1 MSDPIKTATSG
12 ISHPEGKENDLGKDL
27 QKHHIK
33 SEIDFLKSM
42 ELRAK
47 IAKYAKAELIDKN
60 EAAIAEYQSED
71 DKRIYKYYNNI
82 INLAKQAGE
91 DKNQNTEPYF
101 KMQYLYNRLG
111 HISLYAMA
119 QKLAEADRKV
129 QETENFKTFA
139 FNTFGQDNNN

>member
-1 MSDPIKTATSG
+1 MPDVIATASSG
-12 ISHPEGKENDLGKDL
+12 ISHPEAKENDMGKDL

-42 ELRAK
+42 EIKAK
-47 IAKYAKAELIDKN
+47 LQKYASTGHLPPTEARIAK
-60 EAAIAEYQSED
+60 YQSED
-71 DKRIYKYYNNI
+71 DKRIYKYYTNI
-82 INLAKQAGE
+82 IDLAEKAGL
-91 DKNQNTEPYF
+91 DKEQNSPEYF

-129 QETENFKTFA
+129 TETENFKKFA
-139 FNTFGQDNNN
+139 FDTFGKENN